1 MVRLVFLFITFIVSS
16 IQLYSATLTVCS
28 SGCDYSTIAAAIT
41 AATAGDIIDIQ
52 VGTYTEAAL
61 TISKDLTIQGQGPS
75 STIVQAAATRDAA
88 SDGVF
93 IINEGYTVTI
103 KDLTVQ
109 NGNTDP
115 DNGSSDL
122 SDGGGIWIRMNSS
135 SNITLANL
143 TITNN
148 YADDDGGGVYT
159 VGGQD
164 AILNMIDCVITNNEA
179 NASYAFAAGG
189 GICNRGAD
197 VFNLTRCTIVNN
209 HAGVDGGGLY
219 SSEGSSTT
227 IVTNCTIAEN
237 TIGIEAMNNETEGA
251 GVHHLGSG
259 TSIAFINCTIV
270 ENSMTG
276 GGNGYGGGIYFSSG
290 SALDLV
296 NTIVVNNTTKGAGTV
311 GRQVYIGVDIPGATQ
326 TTSLV
331 SDCYAVRAEDCPDF
345 SYTSAANI
353 ATTPSSCGLQTYY
366 DVTGSEAASN
376 ATAPGGNI
384 PTDDLC
390 GTARGE
396 THDIGAANVAF
407 LPVELLGFS
416 GEMTSSGAT
425 LKWQTATEENNQ
437 GFTVEHSSDSKTWT
451 GIGFV
456 SGAGTSTQSQD
467 YTFLDDAP
475 SKGVNYYR
483 LQQIDYD
490 GSYEYSNIIALRYE
504 GSDAEHKLLV
514 FPNPATDILNYRL
527 SDLTAV
533 QSVQL
538 LDLFGKQVKSVPI
551 TNGQLSLADV
561 PSGSYILCVD
571 TGTQMWQQLVVKQ

>member
-1 MVRLVFLFITFIVSS
+1 STGKN
-16 IQLYSATLTVCS
+16 AT
-28 SGCDYSTIAAAIT
+28 
-41 AATAGDIIDIQ
+41 
-52 VGTYTEAAL
+52 
-61 TISKDLTIQGQGPS
+61 
-75 STIVQAAATRDAA
+75 
-88 SDGVF
+88 
-93 IINEGYTVTI
+93 
-103 KDLTVQ
+103 
-109 NGNTDP
+109 
-115 DNGSSDL
+115 
-122 SDGGGIWIRMNSS
+122 
-135 SNITLANL
+135 
-143 TITNN
+143 
-148 YADDDGGGVYT
+148 
-159 VGGQD
+159 
-164 AILNMIDCVITNNEA
+164 
-179 NASYAFAAGG
+179 FAAP
-189 GICNRGAD
+189 ISC
-197 VFNLTRCTIVNN
+197 
-209 HAGVDGGGLY
+209 
-219 SSEGSSTT
+219 
-227 IVTNCTIAEN
+227 
-237 TIGIEAMNNETEGA
+237 
-251 GVHHLGSG
+251 
-259 TSIAFINCTIV
+259 
-270 ENSMTG
+270 
-276 GGNGYGGGIYFSSG
+276 
-290 SALDLV
+290 
-296 NTIVVNNTTKGAGTV
+296 
-311 GRQVYIGVDIPGATQ
+311 
-326 TTSLV
+326 V
-331 SDCYAVRAEDCPDF
+331 SP
-345 SYTSAANI
+345 
-353 ATTPSSCGLQTYY
+353 L
-366 DVTGSEAASN
+366 AASN